1 VIRRISWK
9 RGGRDERLSGNTN
22 VASAYLKYSRE
33 RQNEARASTH
43 EEDGGY
49 VQAKGKGGIGE
60 EYKGTYT
67 GKREEWREA
76 LCEGE
81 NGEVD
86 DGADRR
92 VVVERDKRVHL
103 ETV

>member
-1 VIRRISWK
+1 MSWK
-9 RGGRDERLSGNTN
+9 KGGRDERLYSNTN
-22 VASAYLKYSRE
+22 ASVYLKYARE
-33 RQNEARASTH
+33 RQNKARASTH
-43 EEDGGY
+43 EEDGGN
-49 VQAKGKGGIGE
+49 VEAKGKGSIGK
-60 EYKGTYT
+60 EYKGANTC
-67 GKREEWREA
+67 KREEWCKA